1 MSDLI
6 PNNWR
11 KSSFSGGGQGQ
22 CVEVAGGN
30 AVIGVRDSKNRE
42 GSRLVF
48 SAGSWI
54 AFMTDVKAGRFDS

>member
-11 KSSFSGGGQGQ
+11 KSSYSGGQNSQ
-22 CVEVAGGN
+22 CVEVAAGETS
-30 AVIGVRDSKNRE
+30 VGVRDSKDRT
-42 GSRLVF
+42 GGTLRF

-54 AFMTDVKAGRFDS
+54 AFMTDLKAGRFNG